1 MRPDANER
9 QVATVIVQPNAIVVH
24 IGPLQAIIMNNEL
37 LIFNLYHA
45 LTISLVSH
53 WPVKI
58 ERATI
63 DKKYHELRCFEVLL
77 LELMHY
83 LEWRFNQLSPEL
95 SDILENLLSTQ
106 TPEQLQSL
114 LDGSIRLNDFYEEIS
129 QISLGLGELLNSDE
143 DMAGLYLSSSRS
155 DVDHEEAEL
164 LLESIQ
170 TNVFFSP
177 FSYFLFFLFTPS
189 LPPFP
194 SPPSSLILF
203 LSFRISLPL
212 LSRFQELSLSF
223 PTAFPSI
230 LFLVCILLNLL
241 WFSSCLFYVDN

>member
-170 TNVFFSP
+170 TNVFFSLFLIFSFFSSLP
-177 FSYFLFFLFTPS
+177 LFLPFPPLPLPLSFSYLFAS
-189 LPPFP
+189 PFP
-194 SPPSSLILF
+194 SFLASKNYPYPS
-203 LSFRISLPL
+203 PL
-212 LSRFQELSLSF
+212 HF
-223 PTAFPSI
+223 P
-230 LFLVCILLNLL
+230 
-241 WFSSCLFYVDN
+241 LFYSWCAYY